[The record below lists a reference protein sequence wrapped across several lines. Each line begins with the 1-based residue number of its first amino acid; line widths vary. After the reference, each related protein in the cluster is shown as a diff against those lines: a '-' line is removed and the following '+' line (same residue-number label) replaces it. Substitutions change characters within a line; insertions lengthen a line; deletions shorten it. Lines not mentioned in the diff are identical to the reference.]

1 MTINGVLFD
10 SVMYGCFSTLY
21 SIMNTDRTQKSL
33 LVLDDSEIIYWGI
46 VMLCSR
52 NFPDCKV
59 YYTYSGDDCIKKLRE
74 KHFDV
79 ILMDVNILFTDTS
92 QLLRLIKL
100 YFPLIRIVVFSN
112 EKAISLHF
120 VDKGA
125 HGFIPKSSK
134 SIDLISQLV
143 KVIYGE
149 NINKAVIDLD
159 EGMQIPMDR
168 LTLLTPR
175 EYEIMNFLLKG
186 YKTTEISAILKLQKT
201 TVSTHKAKIFQKLNV
216 SNTLELK
223 AVTDSIRQMG

>member
-1 MTINGVLFD
+1 MAYYLILLCMDVL
-10 SVMYGCFSTLY
+10 STLY
-21 SIMNTDRTQKSL
+21 PNMNPDRTQKSL

-52 NFPDCKV
+52 NFPDCRV
-59 YYTYSGDDCIKKLRE
+59 YYADSGDDCIKKLRE

-92 QLLRLIKL
+92 QVLRLIRL
-100 YFPLIRIVVFSN
+100 NFPLIRVVIFSN
-112 EKAISLHF
+112 EKAISMHF

-125 HGFIPKSSK
+125 DGFIRKSSK
-134 SIDLISQLV
+134 SIDLISQLG

-149 NINKAVIDLD
+149 NINKALLDLD
-159 EGMQIPMDR
+159 EGIPIPIDR
-168 LTLLTPR
+168 LSLLTPR

-223 AVTDSIRQMG
+223 AVTDSIRQIS